1 MKKIFTYICILIFA
15 VQLGACTSTQK
26 LINQGRNEEAL
37 IRLKRQLANNKHKEK
52 NVALLE
58 SAFTKANAKDLQT
71 IERYKA
77 EGRPDSWDNI
87 HGVYKRIDAR
97 QKMIEPLLPLY
108 IKSQNR
114 KLDLPFV
121 KIDEDLIKSKQ
132 NAAEYYYVHA
142 QQLLKSGTKNDARTA
157 LDELNRI
164 AQYYPNYKDTET
176 LKRQAKDAGTTY
188 ILYSFRNDYRGM
200 TPAIFQQE
208 FMKMDAGALS
218 TFWHTIHTLKQSQIR
233 YDDEIVYKL
242 KDILVTPEQYSER
255 QYEDTKEIQD
265 GYTNKLDAK
274 GNIVKDSLGNA
285 IKVPKYKIIKAL
297 VKEVHQFKKA
307 TLVGEILYYNNASG
321 QILKS
326 EPLGAESIF
335 ENYAA
340 TFIGDKNALSEESKR
355 KIGNHPQP
363 FPSNESMILQANETM
378 KPLIQK
384 NIQQNQ
390 GLFY

>member
-1 MKKIFTYICILIFA
+1 MKKIFTYISIAIFCLQFA
-15 VQLGACTSTQK
+15 ACTSTQK
-26 LINQGRNEEAL
+26 LINLGRNEEAL
-37 IRLKRQLANNKHKEK
+37 DRLTRRLSSNKSKEK
-52 NVALLE
+52 NVAMLE
-58 SAFTKANAKDLQT
+58 SAFTKANVKDLQT
-71 IERYKA
+71 IERYKI
-77 EGRPDSWDNI
+77 EGRPDAWDNI
-87 HGVYKRIDAR
+87 YEIYKRIDAR

-142 QQLLKSGTKNDARTA
+142 QQLLKTNQKADARAA

-164 AQYYPNYKDTET
+164 AQYYPVYKDVES
-176 LKRQAKDAGTTY
+176 LKTQARQAGMTY
-188 ILYSFRNDYRGM
+188 ILYSFKNDYRGV

-218 TFWHTIHTLKQSQIR
+218 TYWHTIHTLKQSQIH

-242 KDILVTPEQYSER
+242 KDIILTPEQYSER

-265 GYTNKLDAK
+265 GYTNQLDSK
-274 GNIVKDSLGNA
+274 GNIVKDSLGNP
-285 IKVPKYKIIKAL
+285 IKVPKYKTIKAL
-297 VKEVHQFKKA
+297 VKEVHQYKKA
-307 TLVGEILYYNNASG
+307 TLVGEILYYNNTSG
-321 QILKS
+321 QILRS

-340 TFIGDKNALSEESKR
+340 TYIGDKNALSEDSKR
-355 KIGNHPQP
+355 KIGNSPKP
-363 FPSNESMILQANETM
+363 FPTNENMILQANETM